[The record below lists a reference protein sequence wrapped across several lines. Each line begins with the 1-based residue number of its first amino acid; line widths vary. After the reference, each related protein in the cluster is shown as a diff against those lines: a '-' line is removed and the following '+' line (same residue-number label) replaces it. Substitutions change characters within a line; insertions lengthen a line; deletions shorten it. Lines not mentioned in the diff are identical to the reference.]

1 MRYWT
6 GLLIALAI
14 AVAVKPQPVV
24 CAEQETPDE
33 AIGRLARA
41 IQLDP
46 HRRDLWV
53 ALDRAIAQSGRA
65 TITDAELT
73 RAARMA
79 YVRQSGYIPDLGGAH
94 GPCPAVVAR
103 TSRHP
108 G

>member
-6 GLLIALAI
+6 GLFIAFVI
-14 AVAVKPQPVV
+14 AVAVMPRPVV
-24 CAEQETPDE
+24 CADQETPDA

-46 HRRDLWV
+46 YRRDLWV
-53 ALDRAIAQSGRA
+53 ALDRAIARSGRA
-65 TITDAELT
+65 TIADSELT
-73 RAARMA
+73 RLAS
-79 YVRQSGYIPDLGGAH
+79 VTPSGYIPDLGGVH